1 MTEFRSGAR
10 ERAEAH
16 PPPRAE
22 RTDRPCAQHR
32 RLPRPGRAALRGG
45 GHPTPRGSRR
55 ATHKHPPPPAGIPT
69 GGRSEA
75 HADDRTKAWSPLAR
89 RREDLRPVPDS
100 QLILFSRCRR
110 ARQKNARTPQGPTPA
125 AAARAP
131 AAPAKDA
138 PRARAARRGGLETS
152 LEYRY
157 FQAKLGNAICV
168 QSLDD
173 SLNSAIH
180 ITYHIS
186 LRSSSLR

>member
-16 PPPRAE
+16 PRPARSG
-22 RTDRPCAQHR
+22 RT
-32 RLPRPGRAALRGG
+32 GRAHSTDACRALGELLCVGG

-55 ATHKHPPPPAGIPT
+55 ATHKHPPPAGIPT